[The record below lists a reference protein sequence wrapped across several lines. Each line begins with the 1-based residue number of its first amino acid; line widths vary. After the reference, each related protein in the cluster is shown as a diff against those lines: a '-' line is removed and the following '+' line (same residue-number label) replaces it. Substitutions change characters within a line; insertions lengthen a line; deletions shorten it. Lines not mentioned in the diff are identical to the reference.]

1 MENTQKRR
9 KTMANANYQVSS
21 KLNDGRIF
29 VIAGDT
35 ADEFKANLT
44 HILGSVGA
52 EDLISTMAT
61 SIEGAPLTIESA
73 VANLAQGLGARPVSS
88 PTQTFTPSTG
98 PSGKTCKHGEMTKRT
113 GAGAKGPWKAFMCP
127 SPKGTPDQCEPVWIR
142 RTDSEWNTF

>member
-1 MENTQKRR
+1 
-9 KTMANANYQVSS
+9 MANANFQVSS

-29 VIAGDT
+29 VIAGNT
-35 ADEFKANLT
+35 ADEFKQNLT
-44 HILGSVGA
+44 HILGDIGA
-52 EDLISTMAT
+52 ENLISTMA
-61 SIEGAPLTIESA
+61 SSVEGAPTTIESA

-127 SPKGTPDQCEPVWIR
+127 SPKGTPDQCEPEWIR
-142 RTDSEWNTF
+142 RTDSEWNSF

>member
-1 MENTQKRR
+1 
-9 KTMANANYQVSS
+9 MANANYQVSS

-35 ADEFKANLT
+35 ADEFKANLA

>member
-1 MENTQKRR
+1 
-9 KTMANANYQVSS
+9 MANANFQVSS

-35 ADEFKANLT
+35 ADEFKTNLA

-61 SIEGAPLTIESA
+61 SIEGAPVTIESA